1 MSSLDVICEKIHQGH
16 GPRWERAGIC
26 VACVVE
32 MMDRAD
38 VSAVRKR
45 AALVSAMRVDA
56 VRELLYGEEDRR
68 KRFISSLLRL
78 LFSAVDSSLLDQT
91 VQVLLQITLDVP
103 NQQFLLFILDQI
115 HSRWTE
121 GLKVSLS
128 SLMFLGKL
136 LDAHPALSQ
145 TLTSSHLC
153 MLECVCSGLLVWD
166 EDVKAAVCYVL
177 FRIWSSSDAVQTLPH
192 TLRQRMCVLLLHTLS
207 HTQTSALTVNCLGVV
222 KQMCQFSEVVCV
234 LMNLQDGGE
243 EPLVYQPLPLILKK
257 LLLSAQDS
265 LQVVSV
271 RCVCAVLI
279 HSPLLF
285 SSTFIQADLPEFL
298 LEVLNSSCSDVL
310 LWSVFSCLL
319 LLSEDPLFFSQCH
332 AVYAMEPLVRCLKET
347 LGKANTEVQKQGLK
361 LLTAILDRQPVS
373 VRLFPTGSE
382 FSSVCDVIVGGVA
395 SSCLRVSMCAVRA
408 AAVLFRPIHQS
419 SPVQLSDIRR
429 IVEIMM
435 SKCAEHRESRSAS
448 DSVTAGVLLQ
458 TLICFDAACRL
469 VEACVCDS
477 ALMDGVC
484 SAQDTLQS
492 LCVFLLHCC
501 DTTCIPAATGVCERV
516 SSPQVLQ
523 LFYSV
528 LSRQFSLCP
537 DHMTSFSRKLA
548 ASGFIRLT
556 LERKAQL
563 CSGNRNVSVNQVC
576 CDFLLKL
583 CICLMAHEHTLSHEL
598 TDVQCVLQE
607 SLPSLCCSVS
617 DWPAVLSDIPQSLR
631 NTQYCLIYLMHLS
644 LLHGD
649 RFLSDSAVFSCVL
662 RFTVCVQETLP
673 PSVLSSALCLLS
685 ATQHSSPRL
694 DTVSVSVLSAALSS
708 CPALFSRSLPLSVLH
723 FLFSHPELTERF
735 GALALAERLKQTS
748 EEEDKELLE
757 LLHTHPPALMA
768 TLAVACDS
776 SSSASVSALCV
787 LRCFLQSA
795 DSSIIISRSP
805 DLCVQMRLL
814 LLSVLQ
820 RDTHT
825 DVLTVLL
832 ELLCMM
838 QSGHTDYTLL
848 YHISNLVAKLNSTNP
863 ELLLSVF
870 NFLYCFLCVCP
881 SHATD
886 RAVCLLLGNVR
897 LMELL
902 EELLSS
908 SSSSSLSCSSL
919 LLLSSLMLLQHKHSA
934 QRSVRVDLHQI
945 LRRLTFNKKQ
955 TDTLML
961 MCSVRFVQVCLDVDE
976 STLVCVCDVV
986 LQRPLPPADGALH
999 PLGHSGANS
1008 LITALGTLMLTKQ
1021 DLMASAAVNCLKS
1034 LMDFL
1039 HRRNPDSVEQ
1049 MVCRQ
1054 PWTRFLLFSLLSS
1067 DEKLRPAVL
1076 QLLTLLVC
1084 FSCGVSQ
1091 WWTEVES
1098 VCEEVEKRG
1107 VTNLTD
1113 DRKHTLRLML
1123 TQCCARSPPDDL
1135 RIKMETLVESLTQ
1148 LPPSET
1154 SSRRLL
1160 RVGRVSICLSDFTI
1174 SH

>member
-825 DVLTVLL
+825 
-832 ELLCMM
+832 
-838 QSGHTDYTLL
+838 
-848 YHISNLVAKLNSTNP
+848 
-863 ELLLSVF
+863 
-870 NFLYCFLCVCP
+870 
-881 SHATD
+881 
-886 RAVCLLLGNVR
+886 AVCLLLGNVR

-934 QRSVRVDLHQI
+934 QVQRSVRVDLHQI

>member
-1 MSSLDVICEKIHQGH
+1 MSSLDVICEKIHQSH
-16 GPRWERAGIC
+16 GPRWELAGIC

-68 KRFISSLLRL
+68 IRFISSLLRL

-115 HSRWTE
+115 HSQWTE

-136 LDAHPALSQ
+136 LDVHPALSQ

-177 FRIWSSSDAVQTLPH
+177 FRIWSSSDAVQTVPH

-207 HTQTSALTVNCLGVV
+207 HTQTSALTVNCLGVCVCVCVFLGVV
-222 KQMCQFSEVVCV
+222 KQMCQFSEVVSV

-382 FSSVCDVIVGGVA
+382 FSSVCDVIAGGMA

-408 AAVLFRPIHQS
+408 AAVLFRPNHQS

-448 DSVTAGVLLQ
+448 DLVTAGVLLQ

-469 VEACVCDS
+469 VEVCVCDS
-477 ALMDGVC
+477 GLMDGVC
-484 SAQDTLQS
+484 SAQETLQS
-492 LCVFLLHCC
+492 VCVFLLHCC
-501 DTTCIPAATGVCERV
+501 DTTCIPAATGVCEHV

-583 CICLMAHEHTLSHEL
+583 CMCLIAHEHTLSHEL

-631 NTQYCLIYLMHLS
+631 NSQYCLIYLMHLS

-649 RFLSDSAVFSCVL
+649 RFLSDSAVFTCVL
-662 RFTVCVQETLP
+662 RFIVCVQETLP

-694 DTVSVSVLSAALSS
+694 DTVSY
-708 CPALFSRSLPLSVLH
+708 
-723 FLFSHPELTERF
+723 
-735 GALALAERLKQTS
+735 
-748 EEEDKELLE
+748 
-757 LLHTHPPALMA
+757 
-768 TLAVACDS
+768 
-776 SSSASVSALCV
+776 
-787 LRCFLQSA
+787 
-795 DSSIIISRSP
+795 
-805 DLCVQMRLL
+805 
-814 LLSVLQ
+814 
-820 RDTHT
+820 
-825 DVLTVLL
+825 VLTVLL

-919 LLLSSLMLLQHKHSA
+919 LLLSSLMLLQHTHSA
-934 QRSVRVDLHQI
+934 QVQRSVRVDLHQI
-945 LRRLTFNKKQ
+945 LRRLTFSKKQ

-976 STLVCVCDVV
+976 SALVCVCDAV
-986 LQRPLPPADGALH
+986 LQRPLPAADGALH

-1008 LITALGTLMLTKQ
+1008 LITALSTLMLTKQ
-1021 DLMASAAVNCLKS
+1021 DLMVSAAVNCLKS

-1039 HRRNPDSVEQ
+1039 RRRNPDYVEQ

-1067 DEKLRPAVL
+1067 DERLRPAVL

-1084 FSCGVSQ
+1084 FSRGVSQ

-1135 RIKMETLVESLTQ
+1135 RIKMEALVESLTQ

-1160 RVGRVSICLSDFTI
+1160 SAVKR
-1174 SH
+1174 